1 MFGFTQGPTISK
13 NNGCRLQFGG
23 PVLRDAEICVRLAF
37 SNLHVKHAVFH
48 NHTSCSLMLSKGE
61 GSHPSGVCV
70 KHLVFHTKLED
81 ASVFFTSIGL

>member
-1 MFGFTQGPTISK
+1 MMGQSQAPTNSE
-13 NNGCRLQFGG
+13 NNGCQLRFVG
-23 PVLRDAEICVRLAF
+23 PVLCDTEICVRLAF

-48 NHTSCSLMLSKGE
+48 NRTYCSLMLSEGE